1 MANTLFH
8 SNTSR
13 RIPYWRNLPP
23 LVPRYITVEEMLSP
37 FRPKKFTGSNSK
49 NSYQF
54 LNAYKGIERNV
65 TKGCMNDTHMV
76 LSNILTTSVGWQ
88 KKLLDASG
96 KPPAGI
102 LQGAVHWAGDYESCL
117 KIKSPFGP
125 GNLSEH
131 NPLIHGQYCSVQIDF
146 PKEGFIKKIPVAL
159 LPIFGPQLNGMSVI
173 WDICTTQRC
182 SAPELKTLF
191 TPAFNLLNRFASVNL
206 TSVVCKKPPNLLK
219 HNEAIGALGFFS
231 VYFLLL
237 LVGTIYD
244 ICFNKDNSAEFDL
257 QTKVSLAFNNFSFS
271 PSEFPVSTAFSKKE
285 ESKHAMEMS
294 NGLQRY
300 SRKSTSIGGAE
311 LTAAAAVGEIS
322 AATSSSSI
330 AKDDESLEKA
340 STSQANKKVVAPVM
354 PPPQPPS
361 PTLPPPPPLEDPSLS
376 ENERHALSNIYNDI
390 ASPAQTDY
398 LDERKSSETY
408 EILDAKEVNQSTSHY
423 DTAMPSEVSFDRQ
436 NSEIKEIL
444 GSFLLAFSLKRNA
457 NKILTCT
464 HSVEMLSSLN
474 GIRFLSMVWIILAHT
489 YLLGMNDEIKNPMSA
504 IPIAQRFTFQA
515 VFSATFAADT
525 FFLLSG
531 TLLTYSFIDN
541 FYSRGENGLKHIFK
555 IYLTRFLRLTPYYAI
570 ILIFVTCLMPY
581 MFQGPFNDLSIETAC
596 REKWWSNLIYLNNMY
611 KIEEM
616 CMSWTWYLANDVQFY
631 SVAPIILSL
640 ITALPSVGLLV
651 VTFLLCAYIAATTV
665 LWQKLLTG
673 TSITFD
679 DVYTKPWTRM
689 SPFLIGI
696 LLGYFLRM
704 KHRKRS
710 ISKLYLSFGWFI
722 TLAISMVICYIKY
735 TMYKT
740 DDPIVWTNAQT
751 TSYELLSRPIWALLV
766 SWVIVICASGNGGIV
781 TSILSYSAFIP
792 LDRLTYGAFL
802 LHPIIMT
809 IAKRLNMVTI
819 YLSTPTV
826 MYTFIGHLVITYGVS
841 FITTIM
847 FDSPVRMIT
856 KVFNRK

>member
-13 RIPYWRNLPP
+13 RNPYWRNLPP
-23 LVPRYITVEEMLSP
+23 IVPRYITMEEMLSP
-37 FRPKKFTGSNSK
+37 FRPKKFTASNSK

-54 LNAYKGIERNV
+54 LNAYKGIDRNI

-76 LSNILTTSVGWQ
+76 MSNILNLSIGWQ
-88 KKLLDASG
+88 KRLLDASG

-125 GNLSEH
+125 GNISEH
-131 NPLIHGQYCSVQIDF
+131 NPLIHGQYCSVKIDF
-146 PKEGFIKKIPVAL
+146 PKEGFIKKIPAAL
-159 LPIFGPQLNGMSVI
+159 LPLFGQQLHGMSVI

-182 SAPELKTLF
+182 SAPEMKTLF
-191 TPAFNLLNRFASVNL
+191 TPAFNIIQRFAPVNL

-219 HNEAIGALGFFS
+219 HNEAIGALVFFS

-244 ICFNKDNSAEFDL
+244 ICFNKDNSTEFDL
-257 QTKVSLAFNNFSFS
+257 HTKATLAFSNFSFS
-271 PSEFPVSTAFSKKE
+271 PSEFAVSSAFSKKE
-285 ESKHAMEMS
+285 EPIQVMEMS

-300 SRKSTSIGGAE
+300 SRKSTLSIGGEQLAIP
-311 LTAAAAVGEIS
+311 AAMGEAS
-322 AATSSSSI
+322 ATSSSSI
-330 AKDDESLEKA
+330 AEDDESPEEA
-340 STSQANKKVVAPVM
+340 STSQAKKKIAAPVV

-361 PTLPPPPPLEDPSLS
+361 PVLPPPPPLEDPVPLTSLS
-376 ENERHALSNIYNDI
+376 EDERYAVSNIYDDI
-390 ASPAQTDY
+390 ASAARPDY
-398 LDERKSSETY
+398 LDARKSSETY
-408 EILDAKEVNQSTSHY
+408 EILEVKETNQSTLHSA
-423 DTAMPSEVSFDRQ
+423 TNISMPAEISFDRQ
-436 NSEIKEIL
+436 NSEIK
-444 GSFLLAFSLKRNA
+444 NP
-457 NKILTCT
+457 
-464 HSVEMLSSLN
+464 LSA
-474 GIRFLSMVWIILAHT
+474 M
-489 YLLGMNDEIKNPMSA
+489 
-504 IPIAQRFTFQA
+504 PIAQRFTFEA
-515 VFSATFAADT
+515 VFSATFAVDT

-541 FYSRGENGLKHIFK
+541 FYSRGESGLKYILK
-555 IYLTRFLRLTPYYAI
+555 IYLLRFLRLTPYYAI
-570 ILIFVTCLMPY
+570 VLIYVTCLMPY
-581 MFQGPFNDLSIETAC
+581 MFEGPFNDLSIETPC

-611 KIEEM
+611 KIKDM

-640 ITALPSVGLLV
+640 ITALPSVGFLV
-651 VTFLLCAYIAATTV
+651 VTFLFCAYVATTTV
-665 LWQKLLTG
+665 LWQKLLNE
-673 TSITFD
+673 TSITYD
-679 DVYTKPWTRM
+679 DVHTKPWTRM

-704 KHRKRS
+704 KLRKRS
-710 ISKLYLSFGWFI
+710 ISKLFLSVGWFVV
-722 TLAISMVICYIKY
+722 LAVSMVICYIKY
-735 TMYKT
+735 TMYKA
-740 DDPIVWTNAQT
+740 DNPMSWTKAQT

-781 TSILSYSAFIP
+781 TNLLSCSAFIP

-802 LHPIIMT
+802 LHPIVMS

-826 MYTFIGHLVITYGVS
+826 MYTFIGHLVLTYGVS
-841 FITTIM
+841 FVTTIM